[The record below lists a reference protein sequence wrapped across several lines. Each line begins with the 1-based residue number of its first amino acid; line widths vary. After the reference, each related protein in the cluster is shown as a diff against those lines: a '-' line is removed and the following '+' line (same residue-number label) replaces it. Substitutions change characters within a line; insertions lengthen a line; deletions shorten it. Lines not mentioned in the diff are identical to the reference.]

1 MAAFVHHTQ
10 TMSIGKILIANRGE
24 IAVRIITTC
33 RQLNIKTVAV
43 FADPDRHAKH
53 VQMAD
58 EAYHLG
64 GAELADSYLNI
75 DKIIAAA
82 KAHQVDAVHPGYGF
96 LSERAAFAEALAAND
111 LIFIG
116 APAEALRLMGSKS
129 AAKQTM
135 LQADVPC
142 VPGYQDADQSVQTL
156 RAAAAEIGFPVL
168 IKAVAGGGGKG
179 MKIVHQASDFDAQLK
194 SAQREAKNAFGDD
207 QVILEKYITRPK
219 HIEVQVFADQ
229 HGHVVHL
236 FERDCSTQRRYQK
249 VIEEAPAA
257 GLSDATRTDM
267 LNAAIKATQAIDYV
281 GAGTIEFIMDG
292 DDSFYF
298 MEMNTRLQ
306 VEHRVSELITGVD
319 LVAWQIRVAQGE
331 PLPKKQTE
339 IHESGHAIQVRLYA
353 EDPEN
358 NYLPST
364 GLLEQVQLAAG
375 DHVLVDSGVGTADS
389 VTIHYDPMIAKLVVW
404 AKNRKACIK
413 RMQQVLDRSAVFGV
427 KTNIAFLS
435 HLLSTKAFL
444 KHQIFTNTLDQGE
457 LAFKPCL
464 TPEVVAIYADHL
476 LFTSGTARA
485 WDQASG
491 WRLQGNQP
499 LQLRL
504 FHQGEE
510 HTFEVT
516 WEDDAYL
523 INGQDHYLPGPHD
536 RCHTH
541 RNQVQVVHNHL
552 RYEFALPDYEAK
564 ASVAD
569 ANAILAPMPGKII
582 ELKVKDGDQ
591 VKAGTTVVVM
601 EAMKMELE
609 LKAEADATVKAV
621 HHQANDQVQAETV
634 LVDME
639 PV

>member
-1 MAAFVHHTQ
+1 MAAFVQHMQ

-24 IAVRIITTC
+24 IAVRIINTC

-58 EAYHLG
+58 EACHLG
-64 GAELADSYLNI
+64 SANLADSYLNTE
-75 DKIIAAA
+75 KIIAAA
-82 KAHQVDAVHPGYGF
+82 KQHQVDAVHPGYGF
-96 LSERAAFAEALAAND
+96 LSERAEFAEALAANG

-142 VPGYQDADQSVQTL
+142 VPGYQDDDQSTETL
-156 RAAAAEIGFPVL
+156 RRAATEIGFPVL

-179 MKIVHQASDFDAQLK
+179 MKIVHQASEFESQLK

-207 QVILEKYITRPK
+207 QVILEKYITQPK

-319 LVAWQIRVAQGE
+319 LVAWQIQVAQGE

-364 GLLEQVQLAAG
+364 GLLEQVHLAAG
-375 DHVLVDSGVGTADS
+375 EHVLVDSGVGTADS

-413 RMQQVLDRSAVFGV
+413 RMQQVLDQSAVFGV
-427 KTNIAFLS
+427 KTNLAFLS
-435 HLLSTKAFL
+435 HLLSTKAFF
-444 KHQIFTNTLDQGE
+444 KHQIYTNTLDQGA
-457 LAFKPCL
+457 LAFKPAL
-464 TPEVVAIYADHL
+464 TPEVVAIYANHL
-476 LFTSGTARA
+476 LSTAGTARA
-485 WDQASG
+485 WDQANG
-491 WRLQGNQP
+491 WRLQGTQP
-499 LQLRL
+499 LHLQL
-504 FHQGEE
+504 FHQGSEQ
-510 HTFEVT
+510 HFDVA

-523 INGQDHYLPGPHD
+523 INGQDHYLPGPQD

-541 RNQVQVVHNHL
+541 RNQVQVIHNHL
-552 RYEFALPDYEAK
+552 RYEFSLPDYEAK
-564 ASVAD
+564 TSVAD
-569 ANAILAPMPGKII
+569 ANAIVAPMPGKII
-582 ELKVKDGDQ
+582 ELKVKGGDQ
-591 VKAGTTVVVM
+591 VIAGTTLVVM

-609 LKAEADATVKAV
+609 LKAEADAMVKAV
-621 HHQANDQVQAETV
+621 HHQANDQVQAATV

-639 PV
+639 PL

>member
-1 MAAFVHHTQ
+1 
-10 TMSIGKILIANRGE
+10 MSINKILIANRGE
-24 IAVRIITTC
+24 IAVRIIETC

-43 FADPDRHAKH
+43 FSDPDRHAKH

-58 EAYHLG
+58 EACHIG
-64 GAELADSYLNI
+64 STDLADSYLNI

-82 KAHQVDAVHPGYGF
+82 KNYGADAVHPGYGF
-96 LSERAAFAEALAAND
+96 LSERANFAEALKDAG

-142 VPGYQDADQSVQTL
+142 VPGYQEDDQAEATLQQAADQ
-156 RAAAAEIGFPVL
+156 IGYPIL

-179 MKIVHQASDFDAQLK
+179 MKIVHNKDEFINQLN
-194 SAQREAKNAFGDD
+194 SAKREAMNAFGDD
-207 QVILEKYITRPK
+207 HVILEKYITKPK
-219 HIEVQVFADQ
+219 HIEVQVFADS

-267 LNAAIKATQAIDYV
+267 LNAAIQATQAIDYV

-319 LVAWQIRVAQGE
+319 LVAWQIKVAQGE
-331 PLPKKQTE
+331 RIPLKQTQ
-339 IHESGHAIQVRLYA
+339 IQAKGHAIQVRLYA
-353 EDPEN
+353 EDPYN

-364 GLLEQVQLAAG
+364 GLLEQVILKKEPNT
-375 DHVLVDSGVGTADS
+375 LVDSGVRTSDS

-404 AKNRKACIK
+404 AKDRRQCIK
-413 RMQQVLDRSAVFGV
+413 KTQQILNESAIFGV

-435 HLLSTKAFL
+435 QLLATKAFK
-444 KHQIFTNTLDQGE
+444 KHQIFTNSLDNGDLDLSHE
-457 LAFKPCL
+457 LIS
-464 TPEVVAIYADHL
+464 EVVAIYAHQL
-476 LFTSGTARA
+476 LKNANDPGIWQTSN
-485 WDQASG
+485 G
-491 WRLQGNQP
+491 WRLQGSQALH
-499 LQLRL
+499 LQFTYRD
-504 FHQGEE
+504 EE
-510 HTFEVT
+510 
-516 WEDDAYL
+516 
-523 INGQDHYLPGPHD
+523 
-536 RCHTH
+536 
-541 RNQVQVVHNHL
+541 L
-552 RYEFALPDYEAK
+552 RYEVSREGDCYLVNGKDHYTPQDADFCHVHRHHVQVIHNNQRYELILPDHETQV
-564 ASVAD
+564 SSSNT
-569 ANAILAPMPGKII
+569 NAIYAPMPGKII
-582 ELKVKDGDQ
+582 EVKVNIGDS
-591 VKAGTTVVVM
+591 VKLGQTLVVM

-609 LKAEADATVKAV
+609 LKAERDAYIKSVSYEVADQVKA
-621 HHQANDQVQAETV
+621 DEM
-634 LVDME
+634 LVELE